1 MCVWGEE
8 SKAGGTLSVC
18 GNIVRA
24 WDALC
29 VGMLSVFWNAVGG
42 TDSPWRGCV
51 SVKCRLP
58 EGKLYVCRNAV
69 CLWECCL
76 CVWGEGEC
84 WLSVGRL
91 SACGN
96 AVCLWKCCL
105 SVGMLPVFGGEGEC
119 WLSVLRLSACGNAVC
134 LWKCCLPVVSYMA
147 TKNIQ
152 AIMIQLR
159 KGWWQG
165 SSCLD
170 NWVSQRWLGQ

>member
-69 CLWECCL
+69 CLWERCRS
-76 CVWGEGEC
+76 VGT
-84 WLSVGRL
+84 LSVCWKT
-91 SACGN
+91 ACVN
-96 AVCLWKCCL
+96 AMSLGKFSVSENSVC
-105 SVGMLPVFGGEGEC
+105 
-119 WLSVLRLSACGNAVC
+119 
-134 LWKCCLPVVSYMA
+134 
-147 TKNIQ
+147 
-152 AIMIQLR
+152 
-159 KGWWQG
+159 
-165 SSCLD
+165 
-170 NWVSQRWLGQ
+170 RW